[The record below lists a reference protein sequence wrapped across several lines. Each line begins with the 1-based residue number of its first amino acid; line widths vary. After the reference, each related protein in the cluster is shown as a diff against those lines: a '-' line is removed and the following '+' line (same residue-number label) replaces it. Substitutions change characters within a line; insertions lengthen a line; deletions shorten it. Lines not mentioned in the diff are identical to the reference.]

1 MPTWAIIAI
10 IGGAFLVL
18 GVVIVVVA
26 ARSKPAGPPALM
38 CGGCGRTMMPNWPQC
53 FFCGWKPAPP
63 VGFVEFINGPLGGQ
77 RMTLEMDL
85 VTIGSVPGNS
95 IVLMDPAVSKK
106 HAGIRRAPEGYELAD
121 LGSTNGVYVNGQRT
135 AKRVLVPGD
144 VIRVGQSEMVFRVGA
159 R

>member
-1 MPTWAIIAI
+1 VPTWAIIAVA
-10 IGGAFLVL
+10 GGVLLIL
-18 GVVIVVVA
+18 GVVIVIVA
-26 ARSKPAGPPALM
+26 ARKPAGPPPLQ
-38 CGGCGRTMMPNWPQC
+38 CGGCGRVIMPQWPQC

-63 VGFVEFINGPLGGQ
+63 VGMVEFLNGPLGGQ

-85 VTIGSVPGNS
+85 VTIGSVPGNN
-95 IVLMDPAVSKK
+95 IVLPDPAVSKK
-106 HAGIRRAPEGYELAD
+106 HAGIRRAAEGYELAD

-144 VIRVGQSEMVFRVGA
+144 VIRVGQSEMVFRVGG